1 MLTLSQSELHQLTDY
16 KTADK
21 QCEWLK
27 KNGVPFRLDHK
38 QRPIVCASH
47 VEAWVTGVELRPS
60 SRPLLENV
68 R

>member
-1 MLTLSQSELHQLTDY
+1 MLTLSIPELRELTGY

-27 KNGVPFRLDHK
+27 TNGVPYRLDHRS
-38 QRPIVCASH
+38 RPIVCASH

>member
-1 MLTLSQSELHQLTDY
+1 MLTLSAADLQQLTGY
-16 KTADK
+16 KLAEK
-21 QCEWLK
+21 QCGWLK
-27 KNGVPFRLDHK
+27 ANGVPFRLDHRS
-38 QRPIVCASH
+38 RPIVCASH

>member
-1 MLTLSQSELHQLTDY
+1 MLTLGAADLEQLTGY
-16 KTADK
+16 KKAAK
-21 QCEWLK
+21 QCAWLTS
-27 KNGVPFRLDHK
+27 NGVPFRLDARG
-38 QRPIVCASH
+38 RPIVCTAH